1 MQLNKEYESEISLRD
16 LFFYILYRWRSIL
29 LVSLILSILLGGYK
43 YLSMQKMLDSTNRAQ
58 QEQIHAE
65 KVKNRQGII
74 QTWTNQIDKL
84 ENYRLESVY
93 FQLNPQAVWTASC
106 KYLIKADP
114 AVINQ
119 HPEGIHQDPADC
131 ILAAY
136 SMLLS
141 EVTDEEM
148 IDVFGVIKPEYG
160 YELMNV
166 LTDTADNTVTLQ
178 VKGPTK
184 EYAQKGLELIKGKI
198 DIARVKAQTIDAHTL
213 LMIGEETV
221 LTADKELMESQ
232 ETIDTIL
239 SRDSLN
245 LNTARTKLSE
255 VEAEDGP
262 QNAGK
267 QVIKFLL
274 IGFILGMLV
283 MICSYTVCYVFKD
296 TVKESREISEQYNLT
311 LLGEIRK
318 SGSIHNNKGLDKL
331 ISRCELGKENVDEK
345 TEYNNISAIINEK
358 QGINNILL
366 VSSLKTEELKKVKE
380 ALASR
385 ISPKEIEIM
394 GEITTNSKAVSEIT
408 KSNAVI
414 LVEQKYKTRKK
425 DLNRIAEILSM
436 NDVRITGAIVL

>member
-65 KVKNRQGII
+65 KVKNRQDII

-119 HPEGIHQDPADC
+119 YPEGIHQDPADG

-283 MICSYTVCYVFKD
+283 MICAYTVCYVFKD
-296 TVKESREISEQYNLT
+296 TVKESREISEQYNLM
-311 LLGEIRK
+311 LLGEIQK
-318 SGSIHNNKGLDKL
+318 SGSIHKNKGIDKVL
-331 ISRCELGKENVDEK
+331 SKWELGKKPMDADTVYD
-345 TEYNNISAIINEK
+345 NISALIREK
-358 QGINNILL
+358 KDLHEILL
-366 VSSLKTEELKKVKE
+366 VSSLATEDIMTVKE
-380 ALASR
+380 ALTVR
-385 ISPKEIEIM
+385 IPEKTINARGNLLANNKLIAEFAK
-394 GEITTNSKAVSEIT
+394 T
-408 KSNAVI
+408 NAVI
-414 LVEQKYKTRKK
+414 LVEKKNKTKKK
-425 DLNRIAEILSM
+425 DVKGIADILSVG
-436 NDVRITGAIVL
+436 NTNIIGTIIL